1 MCTTLKAKS
10 SKTICKSLY
19 ILLFATGLIPGIL
32 PIPVV
37 ARPKIFLVKE
47 SVKFYIYRL
56 KIQTMNKIL
65 FVFVIFLL
73 SSCVSMK
80 KYNQMA
86 GNYQDCEKTVQTL
99 KDQNQALSVQNT
111 ELQSKIDKQ
120 LKDNQ
125 ELSGKLDETNKKLE
139 NLSLNNQRLNQTNS
153 DLEEQLKS
161 LKVGSSAEITRLL
174 DKLQQTQADLQKR
187 EDILK
192 SAQNE
197 LEQRSL
203 KMKELEAALQQ
214 KDEAVKQLRQKVM
227 DALVGFNNKGLT
239 IQEKNGKVYVSLDEQ
254 LLFKTGQ
261 WEVDPKGQ
269 QALSNLAEVLGQN
282 PDINVL
288 VEGHTDNVL
297 MRGSGE
303 VKDNWDLSVMR
314 ATAVT
319 RILLKNKAIEPKRIT
334 SAGRGEFFPIDN
346 ANTPEARKKN
356 RRTEIILTPRLDEIF
371 RILENN

>member
-1 MCTTLKAKS
+1 
-10 SKTICKSLY
+10 
-19 ILLFATGLIPGIL
+19 
-32 PIPVV
+32 
-37 ARPKIFLVKE
+37 
-47 SVKFYIYRL
+47 
-56 KIQTMNKIL
+56 MNKIL
-65 FVFVIFLL
+65 IVSFIFLL
-73 SSCVSMK
+73 SSCVSTK
-80 KYNQMA
+80 KYNQLS
-86 GNYQDCEKTVQTL
+86 GNYQECEMSIQAL
-99 KDQNQALSVQNT
+99 KEQNQSLKVQNT
-111 ELQSKIDKQ
+111 ELQSRIDKQ
-120 LKDNQ
+120 IKDIE
-125 ELSGKLDETNKKLE
+125 ELSLKLDETSRNLE
-139 NLSLNNQRLNQTNS
+139 NSTSNNQKLNQINS
-153 DLEEQLKS
+153 EFESQLKS
-161 LKVGSSAEITRLL
+161 LKTGSSEEIARLM
-174 DKLQQTQADLQKR
+174 DKLQQAQTDLQKR

-192 SAQNE
+192 SAQTE

-203 KMKELEAALQQ
+203 RMKELEVALQQ

-227 DALVGFNNKGLT
+227 DALLGFNNKGLT

-269 QALSNLAEVLGQN
+269 QALANLAEVLGQN

-297 MRGSGE
+297 MRGAGE

-319 RILLKNKAIEPKRIT
+319 RILLKNKSIEPRRIT
-334 SAGRGEFFPIDN
+334 SAGRGEFFPIDE
-346 ANTPEARKKN
+346 AKTPEARQKN

>member
-1 MCTTLKAKS
+1 
-10 SKTICKSLY
+10 
-19 ILLFATGLIPGIL
+19 
-32 PIPVV
+32 
-37 ARPKIFLVKE
+37 
-47 SVKFYIYRL
+47 
-56 KIQTMNKIL
+56 MNKIL
-65 FVFVIFLL
+65 IVFVIFLL

-80 KYNQMA
+80 KYNQLA
-86 GNYQDCEKTVQTL
+86 GNYQDCEKTVQAL

-125 ELSGKLDETNKKLE
+125 ELSGKLDETTKKLE
-139 NLSLNNQRLNQTNS
+139 NLSLNNQRLNQINS
-153 DLEEQLKS
+153 DLEDQLKS
-161 LKVGSSAEITRLL
+161 LKVGSSAEISRLL

-371 RILENN
+371 KILENN

>member
-1 MCTTLKAKS
+1 
-10 SKTICKSLY
+10 
-19 ILLFATGLIPGIL
+19 
-32 PIPVV
+32 
-37 ARPKIFLVKE
+37 
-47 SVKFYIYRL
+47 
-56 KIQTMNKIL
+56 MNKI
-65 FVFVIFLL
+65 FIFILIVSL
-73 SSCVSMK
+73 GTSCVSSK
-80 KYNQMA
+80 KFKALTSNFQES
-86 GNYQDCEKTVQTL
+86 EKTVQSLNEQNEAL
-99 KDQNQALSVQNT
+99 KVQIAD
-111 ELQSKIDKQ
+111 LQSKLDKQ
-120 LKDNQ
+120 IKDNA
-125 ELSGKLDETNKKLE
+125 D
-139 NLSLNNQRLNQTNS
+139 LNSQLN
-153 DLEEQLKS
+153 S
-161 LKVGSSAEITRLL
+161 LKTGSSAEIARLME
-174 DKLQQTQADLQKR
+174 KLQQTQADLQKR

-192 SAQNE
+192 AAQAE
-197 LEQRSL
+197 LELRTARL
-203 KMKELEAALQQ
+203 KELEAALQQ

-288 VEGHTDNVL
+288 VEGHTDNVP
-297 MRGSGE
+297 MRGTGM

-334 SAGRGEFFPIDN
+334 SAGRGEFFPIDE
-346 ANTPEARKKN
+346 AKTPEARQKN

-371 RILENN
+371 RILESN